1 MPKAACRAEGR
12 STRLELSLEVRARVE
27 QHTADLDVAT
37 LGRLVKRGGAI
48 VLAEVGIGAMVE
60 KSKVV
65 KKSLK
70 GWRIVIPSYAR
81 PQRLKEATL
90 SLLQL
95 HNVPLER
102 IYVFVANMEELKS

>member
-1 MPKAACRAEGR
+1 M
-12 STRLELSLEVRARVE
+12 
-27 QHTADLDVAT
+27 
-37 LGRLVKRGGAI
+37 
-48 VLAEVGIGAMVE
+48 
-60 KSKVV
+60 